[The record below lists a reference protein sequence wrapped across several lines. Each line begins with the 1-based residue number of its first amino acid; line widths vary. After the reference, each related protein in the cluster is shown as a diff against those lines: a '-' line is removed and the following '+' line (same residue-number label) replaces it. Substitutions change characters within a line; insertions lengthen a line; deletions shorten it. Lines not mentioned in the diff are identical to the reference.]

1 MGARMQLRSRR
12 VEDEP
17 RFVVGMDAHAH
28 KLAVSVWDWSDR
40 FNACLH
46 REIKCVGNVAKLGM
60 AWGVILPCRIVSA
73 YTAAHRE
80 RKIGG

>member
-1 MGARMQLRSRR
+1 MDAKMQLRPRR
-12 VEDEP
+12 ADDEP

-46 REIKCVGNVAKLGM
+46 REIKCIDIDAMVKT
-60 AWGVILPCRIVSA
+60 
-73 YTAAHRE
+73 YE
-80 RKIGG
+80 RHVDLDSITVLKSP

>member
-1 MGARMQLRSRR
+1 MCAKMQLRSRS

-28 KLAVSVWDWSDR
+28 KLAVSIWDWSDR

-46 REIKCVGNVAKLGM
+46 REI
-60 AWGVILPCRIVSA
+60 
-73 YTAAHRE
+73 
-80 RKIGG
+80 

>member
-1 MGARMQLRSRR
+1 MRS

-28 KLAVSVWDWSDR
+28 KLAVSIWDWSDR

-46 REIKCVGNVAKLGM
+46 REIKCVDVERFPEASKLGK
-60 AWGVILPCRIVSA
+60 WGWSMINRGKPRAIWQ
-73 YTAAHRE
+73 
-80 RKIGG
+80 

>member
-1 MGARMQLRSRR
+1 MGAKMQLRSRS

-17 RFVVGMDAHAH
+17 RFVVGMDAHAR

-46 REIKCVGNVAKLGM
+46 REIKTSMRWSRRTSGTSTST
-60 AWGVILPCRIVSA
+60 RS
-73 YTAAHRE
+73 R
-80 RKIGG
+80 

>member
-1 MGARMQLRSRR
+1 MREKMQLRARGA
-12 VEDEP
+12 EDEP

-46 REIKCVGNVAKLGM
+46 QEIKCS
-60 AWGVILPCRIVSA
+60 R
-73 YTAAHRE
+73 
-80 RKIGG
+80 